1 MDAGHPEKLEQAF
14 WWAGFQDS
22 DWAATWVVR
31 TSGEAKVRRTEGVGR
46 RSSGMGAGVQ
56 LGPGLGGRDV
66 RGEQKPVMRDHR
78 AEKASGQSWD

>member
-1 MDAGHPEKLEQAF
+1 
-14 WWAGFQDS
+14 
-22 DWAATWVVR
+22 
-31 TSGEAKVRRTEGVGR
+31 
-46 RSSGMGAGVQ
+46 MGAGVQ